1 MKLSCSEKFVGILR
15 GITSN
20 HHKDRTEKFKKYE
33 MQVCNDHD
41 YCYTEMSDEG
51 NKILKYNYGKKSL
64 KAPFMIYAG
73 FECLLEKNQLMS
85 K

>member
-1 MKLSCSEKFVGILR
+1 
-15 GITSN
+15 
-20 HHKDRTEKFKKYE
+20 

-64 KAPFMIYAG
+64 KAPFMIYAV